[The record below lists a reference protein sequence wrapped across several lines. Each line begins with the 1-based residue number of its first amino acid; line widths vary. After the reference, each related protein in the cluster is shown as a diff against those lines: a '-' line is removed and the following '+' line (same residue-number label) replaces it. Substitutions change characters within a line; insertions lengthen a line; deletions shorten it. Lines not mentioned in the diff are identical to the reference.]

1 VRAVAAVVERD
12 VTASGARLRVAD
24 SGSGSSV
31 ILLHGLFLD
40 HTTWD
45 GISRSLSEH
54 HRVVAP
60 DLPGFGASEKP
71 PVSRFSYQVEA
82 FAEAVADL
90 YAALE
95 LGRAHVVGQCL
106 GGAVALVLA
115 ARHPELVS
123 KLVLVDALCETPRLG
138 AFGQLG
144 LLPLAGGFIFKQ
156 LWGKN
161 VFRALLRE
169 RLSGPAG
176 EDETRLDHHYAAFS
190 EPAARVSALE
200 TLRAV
205 QDLRPLVARTA
216 GVRAPTLVVWGSGDR
231 VVPVSAGKRL
241 AREIPGA
248 RFELL
253 GTGHAPQDEAPEA
266 LGAAV
271 SRFLLE

>member
-1 VRAVAAVVERD
+1 MVAVVERD

-45 GISRSLSEH
+45 GLSRKLSER
-54 HRVVAP
+54 HRVIAP

-71 PVSRFSYQVEA
+71 PVSRFSYEVEA
-82 FAEAVADL
+82 FAEAIADL

-106 GGAVALVLA
+106 GGAVALVL
-115 ARHPELVS
+115 
-123 KLVLVDALCETPRLG
+123 VDALCETPRLG
-138 AFGQLG
+138 AFGRLG
-144 LLPLAGGFIFKQ
+144 MMPLVGGFVFKQ

-161 VFRALLRE
+161 VFRALFRE
-169 RLSGPAG
+169 RLSTAAG
-176 EDETRLDHHYAAFS
+176 NDDAKLEHHYAAFS
-190 EPAARVSALE
+190 EPAARLSALE

-205 QDLRPLVARTA
+205 QDPRPLVARTP

-248 RFELL
+248 RLELL
-253 GTGHAPQDEAPEA
+253 GTGHAPQD
-266 LGAAV
+266 
-271 SRFLLE
+271 

>member
-1 VRAVAAVVERD
+1 VAAVVERD
-12 VTASGARLRVAD
+12 VTASGARLRVAER
-24 SGSGSSV
+24 GSGTSV

-40 HTTWD
+40 HTSWD
-45 GISRSLSEH
+45 RLSETLSER
-54 HRVVAP
+54 HRVIAP
-60 DLPGFGASEKP
+60 DFPGFGASEKP
-71 PVSRFSYQVEA
+71 PVSRYSYEVEA
-82 FAEAVADL
+82 VAEAIADL

-144 LLPLAGGFIFKQ
+144 LMPLVGGFVFKQ

-161 VFRALLRE
+161 VFRALFRE
-169 RLSGPAG
+169 RLSAG
-176 EDETRLDHHYAAFS
+176 AGNDEAKLEHHYAAFS

-205 QDLRPLVARTA
+205 QDPRPLVARTA
-216 GVRAPTLVVWGSGDR
+216 GVRAPTLVVWGSGDL

-248 RFELL
+248 RLELL
-253 GTGHAPQDEAPEA
+253 GTGHAPQDEAPDA
-266 LGAAV
+266 LGTVIA
-271 SRFLLE
+271 RFLLE

>member
-1 VRAVAAVVERD
+1 MAVVERD

-45 GISRSLSEH
+45 GLSRSLGER
-54 HRVVAP
+54 HRVIAP

-82 FAEAVADL
+82 FAEAITDL

-95 LGRAHVVGQCL
+95 LGRAHVVGHCL

-144 LLPLAGGFIFKQ
+144 LLPLVGGFVFKQ
-156 LWGKN
+156 VWGKN
-161 VFRALLRE
+161 VFRTLFRE
-169 RLSGPAG
+169 RLASASGNDDDKL
-176 EDETRLDHHYAAFS
+176 EHHYAAFS

-205 QDLRPLVARTA
+205 QDPRPLVARTN

-231 VVPVSAGKRL
+231 VVPVTAGKRL

-248 RFELL
+248 RLELFA
-253 GTGHAPQDEAPEA
+253 TGHAPQDEAPDA
-266 LGAAV
+266 LATAV

>member
-1 VRAVAAVVERD
+1 LAEVVERD
-12 VTASGARLRVAD
+12 VAANGVRLRVAD
-24 SGSGSSV
+24 SGSGTSV

-45 GISRSLSEH
+45 GLSATLSER
-54 HRVVAP
+54 HRDIAP
-60 DLPGFGASEKP
+60 DLPGFGLSEKP

-82 FAEAVADL
+82 FAEAIADL

-106 GGAVALVLA
+106 GGAIALVLA

-138 AFGQLG
+138 TFGQLG
-144 LLPLAGGFIFKQ
+144 LMPLVGGFVFKQ
-156 LWGKN
+156 LWGRN
-161 VFRALLRE
+161 AFRALLRE
-169 RLSGPAG
+169 RLSSRSGG
-176 EDETRLDHHYAAFS
+176 DEAKVDHHYAAFS

-205 QDLRPLVARTA
+205 QDPRPLVARTP
-216 GVRAPTLVVWGSGDR
+216 GVRTPTLVVWGSGDR

-248 RFELL
+248 RLELL
-253 GTGHAPQDEAPEA
+253 GTGHAPQDEAPDA
-266 LGAAV
+266 VAAAV
-271 SRFLLE
+271 GRFLAE

>member
-1 VRAVAAVVERD
+1 LAAVVERD

-45 GISRSLSEH
+45 AVSGPLGEH
-54 HRVVAP
+54 HRVLAP

-71 PVSRFSYQVEA
+71 PVSRFSYEVEA

-144 LLPLAGGFIFKQ
+144 LLPLVGGVVFKQ
-156 LWGKN
+156 VWGKN
-161 VFRALLRE
+161 AFRVLLRD
-169 RLSGPAG
+169 RLSPAAG
-176 EDETRLDHHYAAFS
+176 RNDAKLEHHYAAFS
-190 EPAARVSALE
+190 EPAARVSALA

-205 QDLRPLVARTA
+205 QDPRPLVARTP
-216 GVRAPTLVVWGSGDR
+216 GVRTPTLVVWGSGDR

-248 RFELL
+248 RLELL

-266 LGAAV
+266 LGTAIR
-271 SRFLLE
+271 RFLSE